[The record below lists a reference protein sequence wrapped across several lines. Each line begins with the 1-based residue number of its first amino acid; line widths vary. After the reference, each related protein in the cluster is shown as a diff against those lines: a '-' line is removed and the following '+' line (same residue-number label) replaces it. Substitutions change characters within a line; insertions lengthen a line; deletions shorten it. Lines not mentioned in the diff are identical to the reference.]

1 MRCGKNPSAK
11 QCRRRMD
18 AGGRRGWATRQEEG
32 KPRRPSQPGRVR
44 ARGRKGWLGVAMAG
58 CVHGVG
64 SVESDKTNGAMLTG
78 SSVLVNHRADASSA
92 VSSDNACAH
101 GASTLSASIG
111 SARVTPRLTTATG
124 LPI

>member
-18 AGGRRGWATRQEEG
+18 AGGRRGW
-32 KPRRPSQPGRVR
+32 RRDRRRGNHGDHCSQAACAR
-44 ARGRKGWLGVAMAG
+44 AGRKGWLGVAMAG